1 MRPRPTEKAETSK
14 AAAPLYDT
22 VAVLGVGL
30 IGGSLALAFK
40 RAHAVRSVL
49 GVSRPATIERALE
62 LGVIDE
68 GFPREQAERALAR
81 ADLVVLGAPV
91 SVIVEQLSHLGP
103 LFAPGATVTD
113 VGSTKRAI
121 VEAARTHIPAGVHFV
136 GGHPMAGSEN
146 TGVEEADPFLFQN
159 AVYVI
164 TPSRDEDSAAAR
176 RYCELVTRVGAQV
189 VVMTPERHDRIAAT
203 ISHLPQM
210 LAVSLMDLAAE
221 QNAQDSSTLQLAAG
235 GFRDLTRIASS
246 PFDIWRDICA
256 TNADQITTLIDLFIQ
271 RLGELRARVGSEALA
286 DDFSQSARARAL
298 IHRDS
303 KGFLTRLW
311 QVVVTA
317 PDEVGVILRLAEGLA
332 GAGINIKDIEVL
344 KVREGEGGTILL
356 GFASQ
361 EERHT
366 AQQVLRGLGFPC
378 RERE

>member
-1 MRPRPTEKAETSK
+1 MAI
-14 AAAPLYDT
+14 
-22 VAVLGVGL
+22 LGVGL

-40 RAHAVRSVL
+40 RAHAVSRVL
-49 GVSRPATIERALE
+49 GVSRPSTIGRALE

-68 GFPREQAERALAR
+68 GFPREKASEALAR

-91 SVIVEQLSHLGP
+91 SIIVEQLGQLGP
-103 LFAPGATVTD
+103 LFSSGATVTD

-121 VEAARTHIPAGVHFV
+121 VEAARRSLPENIHFV

-159 AVYVI
+159 AVYVL
-164 TPSRDEDSAAAR
+164 TPARDSDSDAAA
-176 RYCELVTRVGAQV
+176 RYCELVQRIGARV

-221 QNAQDSSTLQLAAG
+221 LNARDSATLQLAAG

-256 TNADQITTLIDLFIQ
+256 TNADQITDLIDLFIQ
-271 RLGELRARVGSEALA
+271 RLGLLRDKVGREALA
-286 DDFSQSARARAL
+286 ADFEQAGRSRAL
-298 IHRDS
+298 IHRDA
-303 KGFLTRLW
+303 KGFISRLW

-317 PDEVGVILRLAEGLA
+317 PDEVGVILKIAGGLA
-332 GAGINIKDIEVL
+332 SHKINIKDIEVL
-344 KVREGEGGTILL
+344 KVREGEGSTIML

-361 EERHT
+361 SERHE
-366 AQQVLRGLGFPC
+366 AMAVLHGLGFPC